1 MAYSGRVKIS
11 FQEPTLLKLGQRV
24 DLEIKQD

>member
-11 FQEPTLLKLGQRV
+11 FQKPRLLKLGQRV